1 MKCCNCKEK
10 EASFRQTCLMI
21 DRQVSFSRG
30 VSSDNRMQITRE
42 SMSGTTQAG
51 LCPECIKR
59 LAKKERSRLTGHG
72 ISRAATGLLIIGV
85 IAIVIGLMNQH
96 NRNYSSL
103 FFKVFLGG
111 GALALLS
118 VPLFITSRIASSN
131 DLRKAPWKLLGR
143 RGLDEGRVV
152 QGCKLYVPV
161 GDNYYR
167 DLSEFRR
174 INGWLSSQAADKLY
188 REVIQSGAWRTV
200 PEALEA
206 DAPAQQPTKD
216 VPPPQDEKPA
226 SASKPTPVQT
236 AKPWTPPIPAAKTE
250 LGERLKQRFIEFDI
264 HGSAEQLTPY
274 FDEALAAARD
284 ADDPHTFYW
293 ACRTLHELLRLPEN
307 DAFRKRAGEISALE
321 RVRQRVS
328 LLQLDAV
335 RYNQPDPKLNEIVA
349 ANLKALNGRDM
360 VEALEDARRFN
371 AAWIEVAGKAGKY
384 PGSMKEAERDT
395 FEKEVCAICA
405 RLNCCSALDQLVNF
419 IVKIMQAVQQTEQ
432 MGGGVFTMS
441 VNLQT
446 GARETSRNP
455 TLSEAEDFGV
465 RMVASLPR
473 EALMR
478 CLEND
483 DFSIDPTA
491 DRHNY
496 DLFLRRAASRVGLIA

>member
-1 MKCCNCKEK
+1 MKLSCSIFGHKWNGCTCERCGEVRNEGHEYTAFTLSYGECVGHCKCGRSFVFQHDYQTVPGKCYDVCSRCGSVRELEHQWQSAEGTDKEK
-10 EASFRQTCLMI
+10 CAVCGMVR
-21 DRQVSFSRG
+21 
-30 VSSDNRMQITRE
+30 
-42 SMSGTTQAG
+42 
-51 LCPECIKR
+51 
-59 LAKKERSRLTGHG
+59 
-72 ISRAATGLLIIGV
+72 
-85 IAIVIGLMNQH
+85 
-96 NRNYSSL
+96 
-103 FFKVFLGG
+103 
-111 GALALLS
+111 
-118 VPLFITSRIASSN
+118 
-131 DLRKAPWKLLGR
+131 
-143 RGLDEGRVV
+143 
-152 QGCKLYVPV
+152 
-161 GDNYYR
+161 
-167 DLSEFRR
+167 
-174 INGWLSSQAADKLY
+174 
-188 REVIQSGAWRTV
+188 
-200 PEALEA
+200 
-206 DAPAQQPTKD
+206 
-216 VPPPQDEKPA
+216 
-226 SASKPTPVQT
+226 PVQT

-371 AAWIEVAGKAGKY
+371 TAWIEVAGKAGKY

>member
-1 MKCCNCKEK
+1 MKLSCIFGHKWKGC
-10 EASFRQTCLMI
+10 TCE
-21 DRQVSFSRG
+21 RCGEVRNEG
-30 VSSDNRMQITRE
+30 HEYTKYTPHNE
-42 SMSGTTQAG
+42 
-51 LCPECIKR
+51 ECIGYCKCG
-59 LAKKERSRLTGHG
+59 RSF
-72 ISRAATGLLIIGV
+72 V
-85 IAIVIGLMNQH
+85 FQH
-96 NRNYSSL
+96 DY
-103 FFKVFLGG
+103 
-111 GALALLS
+111 
-118 VPLFITSRIASSN
+118 
-131 DLRKAPWKLLGR
+131 
-143 RGLDEGRVV
+143 
-152 QGCKLYVPV
+152 Q
-161 GDNYYR
+161 
-167 DLSEFRR
+167 
-174 INGWLSSQAADKLY
+174 
-188 REVIQSGAWRTV
+188 TV
-200 PEALEA
+200 PGKCYDVCSRCGAEAKYLPGHDAHHTFERVPGECMEKCA
-206 DAPAQQPTKD
+206 VCGMVRPIPGLAAYRKDPDAPAQQPTKD

-360 VEALEDARRFN
+360 VEALKDARRFN

-419 IVKIMQAVQQTEQ
+419 IVKIMRAVQQTEQ

>member
-1 MKCCNCKEK
+1 MKLSCIFGHKWNGCTCERCGEVRNEGHEYTKFTPHNKECIGYCKCGRSFVFQHDYQTVPGKCYDVCSRCGSVRELEHQWQSAEGTDKEK
-10 EASFRQTCLMI
+10 CAVCGMVR
-21 DRQVSFSRG
+21 
-30 VSSDNRMQITRE
+30 
-42 SMSGTTQAG
+42 
-51 LCPECIKR
+51 
-59 LAKKERSRLTGHG
+59 
-72 ISRAATGLLIIGV
+72 
-85 IAIVIGLMNQH
+85 
-96 NRNYSSL
+96 
-103 FFKVFLGG
+103 
-111 GALALLS
+111 
-118 VPLFITSRIASSN
+118 
-131 DLRKAPWKLLGR
+131 
-143 RGLDEGRVV
+143 
-152 QGCKLYVPV
+152 
-161 GDNYYR
+161 
-167 DLSEFRR
+167 
-174 INGWLSSQAADKLY
+174 
-188 REVIQSGAWRTV
+188 
-200 PEALEA
+200 
-206 DAPAQQPTKD
+206 
-216 VPPPQDEKPA
+216 
-226 SASKPTPVQT
+226 PVQT

-371 AAWIEVAGKAGKY
+371 TAWIEVAGKAGKY

>member
-1 MKCCNCKEK
+1 MKLSCIFGHKWKGC
-10 EASFRQTCLMI
+10 TCE
-21 DRQVSFSRG
+21 RCGEVRNEG
-30 VSSDNRMQITRE
+30 HEYTKYTSSDK
-42 SMSGTTQAG
+42 
-51 LCPECIKR
+51 ECVGHCKCG
-59 LAKKERSRLTGHG
+59 RSFVFQHDYQTVPGKCYDVC
-72 ISRAATGLLIIGV
+72 SRC
-85 IAIVIGLMNQH
+85 
-96 NRNYSSL
+96 
-103 FFKVFLGG
+103 
-111 GALALLS
+111 
-118 VPLFITSRIASSN
+118 
-131 DLRKAPWKLLGR
+131 
-143 RGLDEGRVV
+143 GRV
-152 QGCKLYVPV
+152 
-161 GDNYYR
+161 R
-167 DLSEFRR
+167 
-174 INGWLSSQAADKLY
+174 
-188 REVIQSGAWRTV
+188 
-200 PEALEA
+200 
-206 DAPAQQPTKD
+206 
-216 VPPPQDEKPA
+216 
-226 SASKPTPVQT
+226 
-236 AKPWTPPIPAAKTE
+236 E

-395 FEKEVCAICA
+395 LEKEVCAICA

-496 DLFLRRAASRVGLIA
+496 DLFLRCAASRVGLIA